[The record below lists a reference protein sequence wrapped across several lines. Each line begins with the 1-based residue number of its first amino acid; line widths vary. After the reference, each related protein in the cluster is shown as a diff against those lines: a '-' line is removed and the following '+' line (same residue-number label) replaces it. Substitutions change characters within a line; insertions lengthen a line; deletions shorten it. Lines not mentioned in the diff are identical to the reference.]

1 MPNQQEIS
9 PADPLPKAVVFDFD
23 GTLADTL
30 PRTLRLFPVLAR
42 EFKFRSASP
51 EELESLRSLGA
62 REILDRLGISWWKAP
77 LVLWRARN
85 LLARDQEPIEPF
97 PGVVDLLRELDAR
110 GVEWGILT
118 TNGWD
123 LVRSTL
129 RAWGAPEPG
138 WLEAGVSLAGK
149 ARRLRRLASRF
160 EVAPEQLLLVG
171 DEVRDVE
178 AARRAGVGMAAV
190 TWGYNTRQA
199 LVEANAPC
207 LCNTVEQLRATMI
220 RTEPTL

>member
-1 MPNQQEIS
+1 MLDQDNSSEPV
-9 PADPLPKAVVFDFD
+9 KAVVFDFD

-62 REILDRLGISWWKAP
+62 REILTRLGISWWKAP

-85 LLARDQEPIEPF
+85 LLARDREPIEPF

-178 AARRAGVGMAAV
+178 AARRSGAGMAAV

-199 LVEANAPC
+199 LEGANAAC
-207 LCNTVEQLRATMI
+207 LCDTIEQLRATMI

>member
-1 MPNQQEIS
+1 MLDQDDPQQS
-9 PADPLPKAVVFDFD
+9 KVKAVVFDFD

-42 EFKFRSASP
+42 EFKFRHASP

-62 REILDRLGISWWKAP
+62 SEIFARLGISWWKAP

-85 LLARDQEPIEPF
+85 LLARDREPIEAF

-110 GVEWGILT
+110 GVGWGILT
-118 TNGWD
+118 TNSWD

-149 ARRLRRLASRF
+149 ARRLRRLAIRF
-160 EVAPEQLLLVG
+160 EIALGHLLLVG

-199 LVEANAPC
+199 LVEASAPC
-207 LCNTVEQLRATMI
+207 LCDTVEQLRATMI
-220 RTEPTL
+220 RSEPIA

>member
-1 MPNQQEIS
+1 MLDQDDPQQS
-9 PADPLPKAVVFDFD
+9 KVKAVVFDFD

-42 EFKFRSASP
+42 EFKFRHASP

-62 REILDRLGISWWKAP
+62 REILARLGISWWKAP

-85 LLARDQEPIEPF
+85 LLARDREPIEPF

-118 TNGWD
+118 TNSWD

-149 ARRLRRLASRF
+149 ARRLRRLANRF
-160 EVAPEQLLLVG
+160 EIALGHLLLVG

-199 LVEANAPC
+199 LVEVNSPC
-207 LCNTVEQLRATMI
+207 LCDTIEQLRATMI
-220 RTEPTL
+220 RSEPIA